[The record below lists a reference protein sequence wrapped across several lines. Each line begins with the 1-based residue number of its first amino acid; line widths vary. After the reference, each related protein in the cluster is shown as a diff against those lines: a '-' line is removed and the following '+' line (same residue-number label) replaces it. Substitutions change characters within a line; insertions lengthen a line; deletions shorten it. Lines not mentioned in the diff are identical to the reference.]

1 MSTDALFG
9 PDGTQ
14 PPDPLP
20 PLPDP
25 LVGGGAWDSAV
36 LSAQPPVKPS
46 VQPSVR
52 PPVQP
57 SSASDATGLR
67 DAAWSAFAG
76 QPTERRFQRPPPPRP
91 KPPPPPLP
99 LPPPPPPRPKP
110 PADAVRTPPS
120 GIPVQS
126 FPEPAPASSRP
137 ASSSLAQP
145 LAPLP
150 APSPTV
156 QQRGSG
162 WIGCIVVLIFFVI
175 VVVNIVSGIVDAIF
189 GS

>member
-36 LSAQPPVKPS
+36 LS
-46 VQPSVR
+46 VQPSVK

-57 SSASDATGLR
+57 SPAS
-67 DAAWSAFAG
+67 
-76 QPTERRFQRPPPPRP
+76 FQRPPPPRP
-91 KPPPPPLP
+91 KPP
-99 LPPPPPPRPKP
+99 PPPPPPRPKP

-120 GIPVQS
+120 GIPVPS
-126 FPEPAPASSRP
+126 YPAPAPSRP
-137 ASSSLAQP
+137 ASSSPAQP
-145 LAPLP
+145 LVPLP

-175 VVVNIVSGIVDAIF
+175 VVFNIVSGIVDAIF